1 MEYPSCPEGFV
12 LDWIEASDLIFF
24 LQCRSLTNDEIENKR
39 YIDEIINLSVY
50 VPIAIIVLICI
61 SYLYSHERI
70 YRVRKNS
77 SQTDD
82 MSL

>member
-1 MEYPSCPEGFV
+1 MEYPTCPEGFV
-12 LDWIEASDLIFF
+12 LDWKEASDLIFF
-24 LQCRSLTNDEIENKR
+24 LQCRRLTNDEIESKV
-39 YIDEIINLSVY
+39 YIDELMKLSLY
-50 VPIAIIVLICI
+50 VPIGIVVLICL

-82 MSL
+82 IPF

>member
-1 MEYPSCPEGFV
+1 MEYPSCPENYIIAWEKAP
-12 LDWIEASDLIFF
+12 DMSFF
-24 LQCRSLTNDEIENKR
+24 LKCRPLTDVEIESR
-39 YIDEIINLSVY
+39 LYIDELIKLSLY
-50 VPIAIIVLICI
+50 VPIGIVLLICL

-82 MSL
+82 ITL

>member
-1 MEYPSCPEGFV
+1 MEYPSCPENYIIA
-12 LDWIEASDLIFF
+12 WREAPDMSFF
-24 LQCRSLTNDEIENKR
+24 LQCRPLTKVEIESR
-39 YIDEIINLSVY
+39 VYIDELMKLSLY
-50 VPIAIIVLICI
+50 VPIGIVILICF

-82 MSL
+82 ITF

>member
-24 LQCRSLTNDEIENKR
+24 LHCRPLTDIEIESKV
-39 YIDEIINLSVY
+39 YIDELMNLSLY
-50 VPIAIIVLICI
+50 VPIGIVVLICV

-77 SQTDD
+77 SQTDE
-82 MSL
+82 MTF